1 MATIDINKLA
11 QLVKSKRGSRNLR
24 EIATE
29 IKNEVG
35 EDVSISTL
43 SRIEQGKIPD
53 LSTYMKICEW
63 LNVSPNEFSLN
74 DEIKE
79 RSHKEEIFFHLRADQ
94 SLSPEV
100 SEALSKMIEIAY
112 NNSES
117 LRKTIEK

>member
-1 MATIDINKLA
+1 MATIDIEKLA

-35 EDVSISTL
+35 EEVSISTL

-74 DEIKE
+74 DEKKE
-79 RSHKEEIFFHLRADQ
+79 KSHKEEIFFHLRADQ
-94 SLSPEV
+94 SLSPEI

-112 NNSES
+112 NNSET
-117 LRKTIEK
+117 LRKKIER

>member
-1 MATIDINKLA
+1 MATIDIEKLA
-11 QLVKSKRGSRNLR
+11 QLVKSKRGNRNLR
-24 EIATE
+24 EVATE
-29 IKNEVG
+29 IKSEVG
-35 EDVSISTL
+35 EVSISTL

-63 LNVSPNEFSLN
+63 LEVSPNEFTSN
-74 DEIKE
+74 KKKKDK
-79 RSHKEEIFFHLRADQ
+79 SHKAEIFFHLRADQ

-117 LRKTIEK
+117 IRKKH